1 MHISE
6 GVLSAPVLLAGWAV
20 TAPAVGAILWR
31 VKQAEIPK
39 IACFSALFFV
49 ASFVHL
55 PVGVSSMHLMLS
67 GIVGSF
73 LGSRAILAIFVALFL
88 QGVFFGFGGLSVLG
102 VNTAVIGFPAV
113 LGGVFAAA
121 AKTQGVKMCSQ
132 SAKAQKIYLF
142 LAGFAP
148 IVVSML
154 LLDLVLFVSGREFFA
169 IATLISFEGAVLA
182 VLEGI
187 ITLFALSFVARVYEE
202 RR

>member
-20 TAPAVGAILWR
+20 TAPAVAAILWR
-31 VKQAEIPK
+31 VKQSEIPR

-67 GIVGSF
+67 GLVGAF

-113 LGGVFAAA
+113 LGGLFAAA
-121 AKTQGVKMCSQ
+121 AKAQEL
-132 SAKAQKIYLF
+132 KARTQKIYLF
-142 LAGFAP
+142 LAGFVP
-148 IVVSML
+148 IVCSML
-154 LLDLVLFVSGREFFA
+154 LLDLVLFISGREFFA
-169 IATLISFEGAVLA
+169 IATLISLEGAILA

-187 ITLFALSFVARVYEE
+187 ITLFALSFIAKFYGGQ

>member
-20 TAPAVGAILWR
+20 TAPAVAAILWR
-31 VKQAEIPK
+31 VRQSEIPR

-67 GIVGSF
+67 GLVGAL

-113 LGGVFAAA
+113 LGGLFAAA
-121 AKTQGVKMCSQ
+121 AKAQELKVRM
-132 SAKAQKIYLF
+132 QKIYLF
-142 LAGFAP
+142 LAGFVP
-148 IVVSML
+148 IVCSML
-154 LLDLVLFVSGREFFA
+154 LLDLVLFISGREFFA
-169 IATLISFEGAVLA
+169 IATLISLEGAILA

-187 ITLFALSFVARVYEE
+187 ITLFALSFIAKFYGGQ

>member
-20 TAPAVGAILWR
+20 TAPAVAAILWR
-31 VKQAEIPK
+31 VRQSEIPR

-67 GIVGSF
+67 GLVGAF

-113 LGGVFAAA
+113 LGGIFAAA
-121 AKTQGVKMCSQ
+121 AKAQELKVRT
-132 SAKAQKIYLF
+132 QKIYLF
-142 LAGFAP
+142 LAGFVP
-148 IVVSML
+148 IVCSML
-154 LLDLVLFVSGREFFA
+154 LLDLVLFISGREFFA
-169 IATLISFEGAVLA
+169 IATLISLEGAILA

-187 ITLFALSFVARVYEE
+187 ITLFALSFITKFYGGQ

>member
-20 TAPAVGAILWR
+20 TAPAVAAILWR
-31 VKQAEIPK
+31 VKQAEIPR

-67 GIVGSF
+67 GLVGAF

-113 LGGVFAAA
+113 LGGLFAAA
-121 AKTQGVKMCSQ
+121 AKAQEL
-132 SAKAQKIYLF
+132 KARMQKIYLF
-142 LAGFAP
+142 LAGFVP
-148 IVVSML
+148 IVCSML
-154 LLDLVLFVSGREFFA
+154 FLDLVLFISGREFFA
-169 IATLISFEGAVLA
+169 IATLISLEGAILA

-187 ITLFALSFVARVYEE
+187 ITLFALSFIAKFYGGQ

>member
-20 TAPAVGAILWR
+20 TAPAVAAILWR
-31 VKQAEIPK
+31 VKQAEIPR

-67 GIVGSF
+67 GLVGAF

-113 LGGVFAAA
+113 LGGLFAAA
-121 AKTQGVKMCSQ
+121 AKAQELKVRM
-132 SAKAQKIYLF
+132 QKIYLF
-142 LAGFAP
+142 LAGFVP
-148 IVVSML
+148 IVCSML
-154 LLDLVLFVSGREFFA
+154 LLDLVLFISGREFFA
-169 IATLISFEGAVLA
+169 IATLISLEGAILA

-187 ITLFALSFVARVYEE
+187 ITLFALSFIAKFYGGQ

>member
-20 TAPAVGAILWR
+20 TAPAVAAILWR
-31 VKQAEIPK
+31 IRQSEIPR

-67 GIVGSF
+67 GLVGAF

-113 LGGVFAAA
+113 LGRLFAAA
-121 AKTQGVKMCSQ
+121 AKAQEL
-132 SAKAQKIYLF
+132 KARMQKIYLF
-142 LAGFAP
+142 LAGFVP
-148 IVVSML
+148 IVCSML
-154 LLDLVLFVSGREFFA
+154 LLDLVLFISGREFFA
-169 IATLISFEGAVLA
+169 IATLISLEGAILA

-187 ITLFALSFVARVYEE
+187 ITLFALSFIAKFYGGQ

>member
-20 TAPAVGAILWR
+20 TAPAVAAILWR
-31 VKQAEIPK
+31 VRQSEIPR

-67 GIVGSF
+67 GLVGAF
-73 LGSRAILAIFVALFL
+73 LGSQAILAIFVALFL

-113 LGGVFAAA
+113 LGGLFAAA
-121 AKTQGVKMCSQ
+121 AKAQELKVRM
-132 SAKAQKIYLF
+132 QKIYLF
-142 LAGFAP
+142 LAGFVP
-148 IVVSML
+148 IVCSML
-154 LLDLVLFVSGREFFA
+154 LLDLVLFISGREFFA
-169 IATLISFEGAVLA
+169 IATLISLEGAILA

-187 ITLFALSFVARVYEE
+187 ITLFALSFIAKFYGGQ

>member
-20 TAPAVGAILWR
+20 TAPAVAAILWR
-31 VKQAEIPK
+31 VRQSEIPR

-67 GIVGSF
+67 GLVGAF

-113 LGGVFAAA
+113 LGGLFAAA
-121 AKTQGVKMCSQ
+121 AKAQELKVRT
-132 SAKAQKIYLF
+132 QKIYLF
-142 LAGFAP
+142 LAGFVP
-148 IVVSML
+148 IVCSML
-154 LLDLVLFVSGREFFA
+154 LLDLVLFISGRECFA
-169 IATLISFEGAVLA
+169 IATLLSLEGAILA

-187 ITLFALSFVARVYEE
+187 ITLFARSFITKFYGGQ

>member
-20 TAPAVGAILWR
+20 TAPAVAVILWR
-31 VKQAEIPK
+31 VRQSEIPR

-67 GIVGSF
+67 GLVGAF

-88 QGVFFGFGGLSVLG
+88 QGVFFGFGGLSALG

-113 LGGVFAAA
+113 LGGLFAAA
-121 AKTQGVKMCSQ
+121 AKAQELKVRT
-132 SAKAQKIYLF
+132 QKIYLF
-142 LAGFAP
+142 LAGFVP
-148 IVVSML
+148 IVCSML
-154 LLDLVLFVSGREFFA
+154 LLDLVLFISGREFFA
-169 IATLISFEGAVLA
+169 IATLISLEGAILA

-187 ITLFALSFVARVYEE
+187 ITLFALSFIAKFYGGQRQ
-202 RR
+202 

>member
-20 TAPAVGAILWR
+20 TAPAVAAILWR
-31 VKQAEIPK
+31 VRQSEIPR

-67 GIVGSF
+67 GLVGAF

-113 LGGVFAAA
+113 LGGLFAAA
-121 AKTQGVKMCSQ
+121 AKAQELKVRT
-132 SAKAQKIYLF
+132 QKIYLF
-142 LAGFAP
+142 LAGFVP
-148 IVVSML
+148 IVCSML
-154 LLDLVLFVSGREFFA
+154 LLDLVLFISGREFFA
-169 IATLISFEGAVLA
+169 IATLISFEGAILA

-187 ITLFALSFVARVYEE
+187 ITLFALSFIAKFYGGQRQ
-202 RR
+202 

>member
-20 TAPAVGAILWR
+20 TAPAVAAILWR
-31 VKQAEIPK
+31 VRQSEIPR

-67 GIVGSF
+67 GLVGAF

-113 LGGVFAAA
+113 LGGLFAAA
-121 AKTQGVKMCSQ
+121 AKAQELKVRT
-132 SAKAQKIYLF
+132 QKIYLF
-142 LAGFAP
+142 LAGFVP
-148 IVVSML
+148 IVCSML
-154 LLDLVLFVSGREFFA
+154 LLDLVLFISGREFFA
-169 IATLISFEGAVLA
+169 IATLISFEGAILA

-187 ITLFALSFVARVYEE
+187 ITLFALSFIAKFYGGQ

>member
-6 GVLSAPVLLAGWAV
+6 GVLSAPVLLAGWVV
-20 TAPAVGAILWR
+20 TAPAVAAILWR
-31 VKQAEIPK
+31 VRQSEIPR

-67 GIVGSF
+67 GLVGAF

-113 LGGVFAAA
+113 LGGLFAAA
-121 AKTQGVKMCSQ
+121 AKAQELKVRT
-132 SAKAQKIYLF
+132 QKIYLF
-142 LAGFAP
+142 LAGFVP
-148 IVVSML
+148 IVCSML
-154 LLDLVLFVSGREFFA
+154 LLDLVLFISGREFFA
-169 IATLISFEGAVLA
+169 IATLISLEGAILA

-187 ITLFALSFVARVYEE
+187 ITLFALSFITKFYGGQ

>member
-20 TAPAVGAILWR
+20 TAPAVAAILWR
-31 VKQAEIPK
+31 VKQSEIPR

-67 GIVGSF
+67 GLVGAF

-113 LGGVFAAA
+113 LGGLFAAA
-121 AKTQGVKMCSQ
+121 AKAQELEVRT
-132 SAKAQKIYLF
+132 QKIYLF
-142 LAGFAP
+142 LAGFVP
-148 IVVSML
+148 IVCSML
-154 LLDLVLFVSGREFFA
+154 LLDLVLFISGREFFA
-169 IATLISFEGAVLA
+169 IATLISLEGAILA

-187 ITLFALSFVARVYEE
+187 ITLFALSFIAKFYGGQ

>member
-20 TAPAVGAILWR
+20 TAPAVAAILWR
-31 VKQAEIPK
+31 VRQAEIPR

-67 GIVGSF
+67 GLVGAF

-113 LGGVFAAA
+113 LGGLFAAA
-121 AKTQGVKMCSQ
+121 AKAQELKVRT
-132 SAKAQKIYLF
+132 QKIYLF
-142 LAGFAP
+142 LAGFVP
-148 IVVSML
+148 IVCSML
-154 LLDLVLFVSGREFFA
+154 LLDLVLFISGREFFA
-169 IATLISFEGAVLA
+169 IATLISLEGAILA

-187 ITLFALSFVARVYEE
+187 ITLFALSFIAKFYGGQRQ
-202 RR
+202 

>member
-6 GVLSAPVLLAGWAV
+6 GVLSEPVLLAGWAV
-20 TAPAVGAILWR
+20 TAPAVAAILWR
-31 VKQAEIPK
+31 VRQSEIPR

-67 GIVGSF
+67 GLVGAF

-113 LGGVFAAA
+113 LGRLFAAA
-121 AKTQGVKMCSQ
+121 AKAQELKVRT
-132 SAKAQKIYLF
+132 QKIYLF
-142 LAGFAP
+142 LAGFVP
-148 IVVSML
+148 IVCSML
-154 LLDLVLFVSGREFFA
+154 LLDLVLFISGREFFA
-169 IATLISFEGAVLA
+169 IATLISLEGAILA

-187 ITLFALSFVARVYEE
+187 ITLFALSFIAKFYGGQ

>member
-20 TAPAVGAILWR
+20 TAPAVAAILWR
-31 VKQAEIPK
+31 VRQSEIPR

-67 GIVGSF
+67 GLVGAF

-113 LGGVFAAA
+113 LGGLFAAA
-121 AKTQGVKMCSQ
+121 AKAQERKVRT
-132 SAKAQKIYLF
+132 QKIYLF
-142 LAGFAP
+142 LAGFVP
-148 IVVSML
+148 IVCSML
-154 LLDLVLFVSGREFFA
+154 LLDLVLFISGREFFA
-169 IATLISFEGAVLA
+169 IATLISLEGAILA

-187 ITLFALSFVARVYEE
+187 ITLFALSFITKFYGGQ

>member
-20 TAPAVGAILWR
+20 TAPAVAAILWR
-31 VKQAEIPK
+31 VRQSEIPR

-67 GIVGSF
+67 GLVGAF

-113 LGGVFAAA
+113 LGGLFAAA
-121 AKTQGVKMCSQ
+121 AKAQELKVRT
-132 SAKAQKIYLF
+132 QKIYLF
-142 LAGFAP
+142 LAGFVP
-148 IVVSML
+148 IVCSML
-154 LLDLVLFVSGREFFA
+154 LLDLVLFISGREFFA
-169 IATLISFEGAVLA
+169 IATLISLEGAILA

-187 ITLFALSFVARVYEE
+187 ITLFALSFIAKFYGG
-202 RR
+202 

>member
-20 TAPAVGAILWR
+20 TAPAVAAILWR
-31 VKQAEIPK
+31 VRQSEIPR

-67 GIVGSF
+67 GLVGAF

-102 VNTAVIGFPAV
+102 INTAVIGFPAV
-113 LGGVFAAA
+113 LGGLFAAA
-121 AKTQGVKMCSQ
+121 AKAQELKVRT
-132 SAKAQKIYLF
+132 QKIYLF
-142 LAGFAP
+142 LAGFVP
-148 IVVSML
+148 IVCSML
-154 LLDLVLFVSGREFFA
+154 LLDLVLFISGREFFA
-169 IATLISFEGAVLA
+169 IATLISLEGAILA

-187 ITLFALSFVARVYEE
+187 ITLFALSFIAKFYGGQ

>member
-6 GVLSAPVLLAGWAV
+6 GVLSAPVLLAGWVV
-20 TAPAVGAILWR
+20 TAPAVAAILWR
-31 VKQAEIPK
+31 VRQSEIPR

-67 GIVGSF
+67 GLVGAF

-102 VNTAVIGFPAV
+102 VKTAVIGFPAV
-113 LGGVFAAA
+113 LGGLLAAA
-121 AKTQGVKMCSQ
+121 AKAQELKVRT
-132 SAKAQKIYLF
+132 QKIYLF
-142 LAGFAP
+142 LAGFVP
-148 IVVSML
+148 IVCSML
-154 LLDLVLFVSGREFFA
+154 LLDLVLFISGREFFA
-169 IATLISFEGAVLA
+169 IATLISLEGAILA

-187 ITLFALSFVARVYEE
+187 ITLFALSFITKFYGGQ

>member
-20 TAPAVGAILWR
+20 TAPAVAAILWR
-31 VKQAEIPK
+31 VRQAEIPR

-67 GIVGSF
+67 GLVGAF

-113 LGGVFAAA
+113 LGGLFAAA
-121 AKTQGVKMCSQ
+121 AKAQELEVRT
-132 SAKAQKIYLF
+132 QKIYLF
-142 LAGFAP
+142 LAGFVP
-148 IVVSML
+148 IVCSML
-154 LLDLVLFVSGREFFA
+154 LLDLVLFISGREFFA
-169 IATLISFEGAVLA
+169 IATLISLEGAILA

-187 ITLFALSFVARVYEE
+187 ITLFALSFIAKFYGGQ

>member
-1 MHISE
+1 VHISE

-20 TAPAVGAILWR
+20 TAPAVAAILWR
-31 VKQAEIPK
+31 VRQSEIPR

-67 GIVGSF
+67 GLVGAF

-102 VNTAVIGFPAV
+102 VNTAVIGFPAI
-113 LGGVFAAA
+113 LGGLLAAA
-121 AKTQGVKMCSQ
+121 AKAQELKVRT
-132 SAKAQKIYLF
+132 QKIYLF
-142 LAGFAP
+142 LAGFVP
-148 IVVSML
+148 IVCSML
-154 LLDLVLFVSGREFFA
+154 LLDLVLFISGREFFV
-169 IATLISFEGAVLA
+169 IATLISLEGAILA

-187 ITLFALSFVARVYEE
+187 ITLFALSFIAKFYGGQ

>member
-20 TAPAVGAILWR
+20 TAPAVAAILWR
-31 VKQAEIPK
+31 VRQSEIPK

-67 GIVGSF
+67 GLVGAF

-113 LGGVFAAA
+113 LGRLFAAA
-121 AKTQGVKMCSQ
+121 AKAQELKVRT
-132 SAKAQKIYLF
+132 QKIYLF
-142 LAGFAP
+142 LAGFVP
-148 IVVSML
+148 IVCSML
-154 LLDLVLFVSGREFFA
+154 LLDLVLFISGREFFA
-169 IATLISFEGAVLA
+169 IATLISLEGAILA

-187 ITLFALSFVARVYEE
+187 ITLFALSFIAKFYGGQ

>member
-20 TAPAVGAILWR
+20 TAPAVAAILWCAR
-31 VKQAEIPK
+31 QSEIPK

-67 GIVGSF
+67 GLVGAF

-113 LGGVFAAA
+113 LGGLFAAA
-121 AKTQGVKMCSQ
+121 AKAQEL
-132 SAKAQKIYLF
+132 KARMQKIYLF
-142 LAGFAP
+142 LAGFVP
-148 IVVSML
+148 IVCSML
-154 LLDLVLFVSGREFFA
+154 LLDLVLFISGREFFA
-169 IATLISFEGAVLA
+169 IATLISLEGAILA

-187 ITLFALSFVARVYEE
+187 ITLFALSFIAKFYGGQ

>member
-20 TAPAVGAILWR
+20 TAPAVAAILWR
-31 VKQAEIPK
+31 VRQAEIPR

-67 GIVGSF
+67 GLVGAF

-113 LGGVFAAA
+113 LGGLFAAA
-121 AKTQGVKMCSQ
+121 AKAQEL
-132 SAKAQKIYLF
+132 KARTQKIYLF
-142 LAGFAP
+142 LAGFVP
-148 IVVSML
+148 IVCSML
-154 LLDLVLFVSGREFFA
+154 LLDLVLFISGREFFA
-169 IATLISFEGAVLA
+169 IATLISLEGAALA

-187 ITLFALSFVARVYEE
+187 ITLFALSFIAKFYGGQR
-202 RR
+202 

>member
-20 TAPAVGAILWR
+20 TAPAVAAILWR
-31 VKQAEIPK
+31 VRQAEIPR

-67 GIVGSF
+67 GLVGAF

-113 LGGVFAAA
+113 LGGLFAAA
-121 AKTQGVKMCSQ
+121 AKAQEL
-132 SAKAQKIYLF
+132 KARTQKIYLF
-142 LAGFAP
+142 LAGFVP
-148 IVVSML
+148 IVCSML
-154 LLDLVLFVSGREFFA
+154 LLDLVLFISGREFFA
-169 IATLISFEGAVLA
+169 IATLISLEGAALA

-187 ITLFALSFVARVYEE
+187 ITLFALSFIAKFYGGQ

>member
-20 TAPAVGAILWR
+20 TAPAVAAILWR
-31 VKQAEIPK
+31 VRQSEIPR

-67 GIVGSF
+67 GLVGAF

-113 LGGVFAAA
+113 LGGLFAAA
-121 AKTQGVKMCSQ
+121 AKAQELKVRT
-132 SAKAQKIYLF
+132 QKIYLF
-142 LAGFAP
+142 LAGFVP
-148 IVVSML
+148 IVCSML
-154 LLDLVLFVSGREFFA
+154 LLDLVLFISGREFFA
-169 IATLISFEGAVLA
+169 IATLISLEGVILA

-187 ITLFALSFVARVYEE
+187 ITLFALSFIAKFYGGQ

>member
-20 TAPAVGAILWR
+20 TAPAVAAILWR
-31 VKQAEIPK
+31 VKQAEIPR

-67 GIVGSF
+67 GLVGAF

-113 LGGVFAAA
+113 LGGLFAAA
-121 AKTQGVKMCSQ
+121 AKAQELKVRM
-132 SAKAQKIYLF
+132 QKIYLF
-142 LAGFAP
+142 LAGFVP
-148 IVVSML
+148 IVCSML
-154 LLDLVLFVSGREFFA
+154 LLDLVLFISGREFFA
-169 IATLISFEGAVLA
+169 IATLISLEGAILA

-187 ITLFALSFVARVYEE
+187 ITLFALSFIVKFYGGQ

>member
-20 TAPAVGAILWR
+20 TAPAVAAILWR
-31 VKQAEIPK
+31 VRQSEIPR

-67 GIVGSF
+67 GLVGAF

-102 VNTAVIGFPAV
+102 VNSAVIGFPAV
-113 LGGVFAAA
+113 LGGLFAAA
-121 AKTQGVKMCSQ
+121 AKAQEL
-132 SAKAQKIYLF
+132 KARTQKIYLF
-142 LAGFAP
+142 LAGLVP
-148 IVVSML
+148 IVCSML
-154 LLDLVLFVSGREFFA
+154 LLDLVLFISGREFFA
-169 IATLISFEGAVLA
+169 IATLISLEGAILA

-187 ITLFALSFVARVYEE
+187 ITLFALSFIAKFYGGQ

>member
-20 TAPAVGAILWR
+20 TAPAVAAILWR
-31 VKQAEIPK
+31 VRQSEIPR

-67 GIVGSF
+67 GLVGAF

-113 LGGVFAAA
+113 LGELFAAA
-121 AKTQGVKMCSQ
+121 AKAQEL
-132 SAKAQKIYLF
+132 KARTQKIYLF
-142 LAGFAP
+142 LAGLVP
-148 IVVSML
+148 IVCSML
-154 LLDLVLFVSGREFFA
+154 LLDLVLFISGREFFA
-169 IATLISFEGAVLA
+169 IATLISLEGAILA

-187 ITLFALSFVARVYEE
+187 ITLFALSFIAKFYGGQ

>member
-20 TAPAVGAILWR
+20 TAPAVAASLWR
-31 VKQAEIPK
+31 VRQSEIPR

-67 GIVGSF
+67 GLVGAF

-113 LGGVFAAA
+113 LGGLFAAA
-121 AKTQGVKMCSQ
+121 AKAQELKVRT
-132 SAKAQKIYLF
+132 QKIYLF
-142 LAGFAP
+142 LAGFVP
-148 IVVSML
+148 IVCSML
-154 LLDLVLFVSGREFFA
+154 LLDLVLFISGREFFA
-169 IATLISFEGAVLA
+169 IATLISLEGAILA

-187 ITLFALSFVARVYEE
+187 ITLFALSFITKFYGGQ

>member
-20 TAPAVGAILWR
+20 TAPAVAAILWR
-31 VKQAEIPK
+31 VRQSEIPR

-67 GIVGSF
+67 GLVGAF

-113 LGGVFAAA
+113 LGGLFAAA
-121 AKTQGVKMCSQ
+121 AKAQELEVRT
-132 SAKAQKIYLF
+132 QKIYLF
-142 LAGFAP
+142 LAGFVP
-148 IVVSML
+148 IVCSML
-154 LLDLVLFVSGREFFA
+154 LLDLVLFISGREFFA
-169 IATLISFEGAVLA
+169 IATLISLEGAILA

-187 ITLFALSFVARVYEE
+187 ITLFALSFIEKFYGGQ

>member
-20 TAPAVGAILWR
+20 TAPAVAAILWR
-31 VKQAEIPK
+31 VRQSEIPR

-67 GIVGSF
+67 GLVGAF

-88 QGVFFGFGGLSVLG
+88 QGVFFGFVGLIVLG

-113 LGGVFAAA
+113 LGRVFAAA
-121 AKTQGVKMCSQ
+121 AKAQELKVRT
-132 SAKAQKIYLF
+132 QKIYLF
-142 LAGFAP
+142 LAGFVP
-148 IVVSML
+148 IVCSIL
-154 LLDLVLFVSGREFFA
+154 LLDLVLFISGREFFA
-169 IATLISFEGAVLA
+169 IATLISLEGAILA

-187 ITLFALSFVARVYEE
+187 ITLFALSFIAKFYGGQRQ
-202 RR
+202 

>member
-20 TAPAVGAILWR
+20 TAPAVAAILWR
-31 VKQAEIPK
+31 VKQSEIPR

-67 GIVGSF
+67 GLVGAF

-113 LGGVFAAA
+113 LGGLFAAA
-121 AKTQGVKMCSQ
+121 AKAQEL
-132 SAKAQKIYLF
+132 KARTQKIYLF
-142 LAGFAP
+142 LAGLVP
-148 IVVSML
+148 IVCSML
-154 LLDLVLFVSGREFFA
+154 LLDLVLFISGREFFA
-169 IATLISFEGAVLA
+169 IATLISLEGAILA

-187 ITLFALSFVARVYEE
+187 ITLFALSFITKFYGGQ

>member
-20 TAPAVGAILWR
+20 TAPAVAAILWR
-31 VKQAEIPK
+31 VRQSEIPR

-67 GIVGSF
+67 GLVGAF

-113 LGGVFAAA
+113 LGRLFAAA
-121 AKTQGVKMCSQ
+121 AKAQELKVRT
-132 SAKAQKIYLF
+132 QKIYLF
-142 LAGFAP
+142 LAGFVP
-148 IVVSML
+148 IVCSML
-154 LLDLVLFVSGREFFA
+154 LLDLVLFISGREFFA
-169 IATLISFEGAVLA
+169 IATLISLEGAILA

-187 ITLFALSFVARVYEE
+187 ITLFALSFIAKFYGG
-202 RR
+202 

>member
-20 TAPAVGAILWR
+20 TAPAVAAILWR
-31 VKQAEIPK
+31 VKQAEIPR

-67 GIVGSF
+67 GLVGAF

-113 LGGVFAAA
+113 LGGLFAAA
-121 AKTQGVKMCSQ
+121 AKAQEL
-132 SAKAQKIYLF
+132 KARTQKIYLF
-142 LAGFAP
+142 LAGFVP
-148 IVVSML
+148 IVCSML
-154 LLDLVLFVSGREFFA
+154 LLDLVLFISGREFFA
-169 IATLISFEGAVLA
+169 IATLISLEGAVLA

-187 ITLFALSFVARVYEE
+187 ITLFALSFITKFYGGQRQ
-202 RR
+202 

>member
-20 TAPAVGAILWR
+20 TAPAVAAILWR
-31 VKQAEIPK
+31 VRQSEIPK

-67 GIVGSF
+67 GLVGAF

-113 LGGVFAAA
+113 LGRLFAAA
-121 AKTQGVKMCSQ
+121 AKAQELEVRT
-132 SAKAQKIYLF
+132 QKIYLF
-142 LAGFAP
+142 LAGFVP
-148 IVVSML
+148 IVCSML
-154 LLDLVLFVSGREFFA
+154 LLDLVLFISGREFFA
-169 IATLISFEGAVLA
+169 IATLISLEGAILA

-187 ITLFALSFVARVYEE
+187 ITLFALSFIAKFYGGQ

>member
-20 TAPAVGAILWR
+20 TAPIVAAILWR
-31 VKQAEIPK
+31 VRQSEIPR

-67 GIVGSF
+67 GLVGAF

-113 LGGVFAAA
+113 LGGLFAAA
-121 AKTQGVKMCSQ
+121 AKAQERKVRT
-132 SAKAQKIYLF
+132 QKIYLF
-142 LAGFAP
+142 LAGFVP
-148 IVVSML
+148 IVCSML
-154 LLDLVLFVSGREFFA
+154 LLDLVLFISGREFFA
-169 IATLISFEGAVLA
+169 IATLISLEGAILA

-187 ITLFALSFVARVYEE
+187 ITLFALSFIAKFYGGQ

>member
-6 GVLSAPVLLAGWAV
+6 GVWSAPVLLAGWAV
-20 TAPAVGAILWR
+20 TAPAVAAILWR
-31 VKQAEIPK
+31 VRQSEIPR

-67 GIVGSF
+67 GLVGAF

-113 LGGVFAAA
+113 LGGLFAAA
-121 AKTQGVKMCSQ
+121 AKAQELKVRT
-132 SAKAQKIYLF
+132 QKIYLF
-142 LAGFAP
+142 LAGFVP
-148 IVVSML
+148 IVCSML
-154 LLDLVLFVSGREFFA
+154 LLDLVLFISGREFFA
-169 IATLISFEGAVLA
+169 IATLISLEGAILA
-182 VLEGI
+182 ILEGI
-187 ITLFALSFVARVYEE
+187 ITLFALSFIAKFYGGQ

>member
-20 TAPAVGAILWR
+20 TAPAVAAILWR
-31 VKQAEIPK
+31 VRQSEIPR

-67 GIVGSF
+67 GLVGAF

-113 LGGVFAAA
+113 LGGLFAAA
-121 AKTQGVKMCSQ
+121 AKAQELKVRT
-132 SAKAQKIYLF
+132 QKIYLF
-142 LAGFAP
+142 LAGFVP
-148 IVVSML
+148 IVCSML
-154 LLDLVLFVSGREFFA
+154 LLDLVLFISGREFFA
-169 IATLISFEGAVLA
+169 IATLISLEGTILA

-187 ITLFALSFVARVYEE
+187 ITLFALSFITKFYGGQ

>member
-20 TAPAVGAILWR
+20 TAPAVAAILWR
-31 VKQAEIPK
+31 VKQAEIPR

-67 GIVGSF
+67 GLVGAF
-73 LGSRAILAIFVALFL
+73 LGPRAILAIFVALFL

-113 LGGVFAAA
+113 LGGLFAAA
-121 AKTQGVKMCSQ
+121 AKAQELEVRT
-132 SAKAQKIYLF
+132 QKIYLF
-142 LAGFAP
+142 LAGFVP
-148 IVVSML
+148 IVCSML
-154 LLDLVLFVSGREFFA
+154 LLDLVLFISGREFFA
-169 IATLISFEGAVLA
+169 IATLISLEGAILA

-187 ITLFALSFVARVYEE
+187 ITLFALSFIAKFYGGQ